1 MPGSGPIRVEGFV
14 ERLQDAIEGHA
25 VDADMVVEP
34 FHMTRPGDACKGV
47 CRQLRRRVRREVH
60 LRGLTEICHRLHGR
74 DATAPRQVGLGQS
87 TA

>member
-34 FHMTRPGDACKGV
+34 FHMTRPGDACKACADSCGAV
-47 CRQLRRRVRREVH
+47 CAER
-60 LRGLTEICHRLHGR
+60 
-74 DATAPRQVGLGQS
+74 S
-87 TA
+87 TCVA